1 MYAIVETGAKQYR
14 VEVGTEFS
22 VEKLKGEVGDTL
34 SLDKVLLIKS
44 DEETVVGTP
53 YVEGASVKVSVLEQ
67 GKAPKVIIFK
77 YLAKKDSRKKKGHRQ
92 PFTLLRVEA
101 IERV

>member
-22 VEKLKGEVGDTL
+22 VEKLQGEVGDTV
-34 SLDKVLLIKS
+34 SLDKVLLIKTE
-44 DEETVVGTP
+44 DETLVGTP
-53 YVEGASVKVSVLEQ
+53 YLEGAAVKASIVEQ

-101 IERV
+101 IEQV